1 VQTPT
6 PSGKPHTPTPKT
18 RRNIYMGQEY
28 LDMEAIVVQERKRT
42 GKDLSVADLIR
53 KACKAYVESY
63 WKTVV
68 NMPQGNHPQGSEYPT
83 T

>member
-1 VQTPT
+1 VNNPT
-6 PSGKPHTPTPKT
+6 PLSDPIGTLSLRERVGVRVAPKT

-53 KACKAYVESY
+53 KACRDYVDGY
-63 WKTVV
+63 WKAEA
-68 NMPQGNHPQGSEYPT
+68 NRRPG
-83 T
+83 